1 MKTIAMLMLACAVSG
16 CNTVTPIYDSRFGD
30 AVRDARRKMTINPD
44 AGKQAGPVQG
54 IDGPSA
60 AEAVNLYHDTFKAPP
75 PAVNVINIGGT
86 LGSGSGT
93 GR

>member
-1 MKTIAMLMLACAVSG
+1 MKTIALIMLACAIAG
-16 CNTVTPIYDSRFGD
+16 CNTVTPNFDSRFGD
-30 AVRDARRKMTINPD
+30 AVRQARRNMTINPD
-44 AGKQAGPVQG
+44 AGKQAGPSPG

-75 PAVNVINIGGT
+75 PVVNVINIGGSI
-86 LGSGSGT
+86 G